1 MSTSREELKERMS
14 NMIAERNYVAAY
26 LAIKDSGLSDVER
39 HEYTGTLVTKIVDE
53 LGDCSRRNERERVTY
68 LRSLLAW
75 IFRDVPGLSS
85 LYREQLRLANTR
97 GDLASDVYQG
107 FKNFNEIA
115 SGRKGV
121 SEGIEETVDQV
132 RRNLEDAA
140 DNLRAGDAGESV
152 RSFVS
157 AAETG
162 IRDGLTQMGR
172 IFEQL
177 NQASTQRRPE
187 TDTSDDDDEVGRKRS
202 RGESD
207 FEDAHFEER
216 VRQEAEDVEVE
227 IEDED
232 END

>member
-1 MSTSREELKERMS
+1 MSQ
-14 NMIAERNYVAAY
+14 MIAERNYVAAY

-53 LGDCSRRNERERVTY
+53 LGECSRRNERERVTY

-85 LYREQLRLANTR
+85 LYREQLRLANTK
-97 GDLASDVYQG
+97 GDFASDVYQG
-107 FKNFNEIA
+107 FKSFNEIA
-115 SGRKGV
+115 GGRKGV
-121 SEGIEETVDQV
+121 AEGIEETVDQV

-140 DNLRAGDAGESV
+140 DNFRSGDTSESV

-157 AAETG
+157 AAEAG

-172 IFEQL
+172 LFEQL
-177 NQASTQRRPE
+177 NQASPQRRPE
-187 TDTSDDDDEVGRKRS
+187 TDAEEDEVGRRRS
-202 RGESD
+202 GEDSD
-207 FEDAHFEER
+207 FEDARFDDR
-216 VRQEAEDVEVE
+216 VRQEAEDVEVD
-227 IEDED
+227 IEEDDD